1 MAFQPTRITRDGK
14 EARTF
19 ARSMQFCAEN
29 VGVLSD
35 NKTRPEGALCAMK
48 NEPGRAI
55 TLAEAASDAIGLGVY
70 LAGDGQKSTTGKI
83 LEAVKN
89 GAGGRTRTG
98 TGFRPKHF
106 KCHMSTIPSRPHKA
120 DVALS

>member
-1 MAFQPTRITRDGK
+1 MAFQPTRITPDGK
-14 EARTF
+14 EASTF
-19 ARSMQFCAEN
+19 ARSMQFCA
-29 VGVLSD
+29 
-35 NKTRPEGALCAMK
+35 MK
-48 NEPGRAI
+48 DEPGRAI
-55 TLAEAASDAIGLGVY
+55 TLAEAALDAIGLGG
-70 LAGDGQKSTTGKI
+70 LSGGGSQKSTTGKI
-83 LEAVKN
+83 LETVEN